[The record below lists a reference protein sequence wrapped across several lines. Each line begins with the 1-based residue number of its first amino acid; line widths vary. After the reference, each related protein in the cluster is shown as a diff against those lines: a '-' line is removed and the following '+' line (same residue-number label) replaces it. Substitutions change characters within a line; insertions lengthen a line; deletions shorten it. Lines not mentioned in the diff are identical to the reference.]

1 MGSANDLSAFQQ
13 PQGTRKGWQHL
24 VLIGLVFSGLIATL
38 PSSFFPFTYKTPS
51 VKLTSSQQATLKASI
66 DRCSSLH
73 TPAGPPAGFA
83 SRSRSDRAIEGSSP
97 ILIKNVTLWT
107 GKPEEGDEFGEVL
120 KNVDVY
126 VSDGLIQS
134 TDKTGERSPLS
145 HETTIDGKG
154 AWMTPG
160 IIDVSLSSLYQ

>member
-13 PQGTRKGWQHL
+13 PQSVRKGWHQL
-24 VLIGLVFSGLIATL
+24 VLIGLAFSCLITIL
-38 PSSFFPFTYKTPS
+38 PPSFFPFTFKTSS
-51 VKLTSSQQATLKASI
+51 VKLTASQQATLRASI

-73 TPAGPPAGFA
+73 TPAGPPAGF
-83 SRSRSDRAIEGSSP
+83 SRRSQSDRAIEGSAP

-107 GKPEEGDEFGEVL
+107 GKPEEGDDFGEVL

-126 VSDGLIQS
+126 VADGLIQS
-134 TDKTGERSPLS
+134 IDKTGKRPLLS
-145 HETTIDGKG
+145 HETTIEGNG

-160 IIDVSLSSLYQ
+160 IIDVSLACSK